1 MNGSLYRRFAW
12 LTLMGLLSPLLAGAE
27 LHKSAAQEPAAWYQF
42 STPSRDGIGKYYM
55 GREISHV
62 MGHQGAGWLERSARE
77 REERTDLLVA
87 ELQLAST
94 DVVADIGAGTGYFV
108 FRLSPLLPDGKVMAV
123 DIQQEMLDIISEKKR
138 AADANNI
145 ETILATE
152 TDPRLPLDSVDL
164 VLIVDAYHEFSHP
177 REVVEGIARG
187 LKPGGK
193 LVLIEYRGEDP
204 SVQIKPLHKM
214 TEAQAT
220 REMAAAGLRW
230 VETLDFLPQQH
241 FLVFQK

>member
-1 MNGSLYRRFAW
+1 MF
-12 LTLMGLLSPLLAGAE
+12 
-27 LHKSAAQEPAAWYQF
+27 
-42 STPSRDGIGKYYM
+42 
-55 GREISHV
+55 
-62 MGHQGAGWLERSARE
+62 
-77 REERTDLLVA
+77 
-87 ELQLAST
+87 
-94 DVVADIGAGTGYFV
+94 DV
-108 FRLSPLLPDGKVMAV
+108 
-123 DIQQEMLDIISEKKR
+123 LDIISEKKR
-138 AADANNI
+138 AEDANNI

-204 SVQIKPLHKM
+204 SVPIKPLHKM